1 MPLPAIPAWV
11 ETLTRRNGCNQTP
24 IEISAFGAV
33 SGLHYSNCR
42 FNADVIFYTVAG
54 GGHSWPGGEPMP
66 EFIVGLTTLDIDA
79 TKVMWDFF
87 QQHPLPAE

>member
-1 MPLPAIPAWV
+1 
-11 ETLTRRNGCNQTP
+11 
-24 IEISAFGAV
+24 
-33 SGLHYSNCR
+33 
-42 FNADVIFYTVAG
+42 
-54 GGHSWPGGEPMP
+54 MP